1 MSKTL
6 YMVTISSGSLPV
18 DTMVFDNKAQ
28 AEAAAEYF
36 KLYYDEECYIIDIE
50 ISEITI
56 DTNDYISKLNEYQ
69 KQLVEEERDEEEG
82 YIKAEIENSEQSHI
96 RSLFFKGNGF
106 CEKIHRNEHQRC
118 NSAVNIG
125 QNGVAAASDC
135 RNNACKMVCQKVKY
149 IVVILKSLRHCARCC
164 RACLEYIISRNQR
177 KRSKRRR

>member
-1 MSKTL
+1 MSKAL

-82 YIKAEIENSEQSHI
+82 YIKAEIERIQELISSYESKYGVEFNLQWLGAVSWDSA
-96 RSLFFKGNGF
+96 FFLLKKG
-106 CEKIHRNEHQRC
+106 
-118 NSAVNIG
+118 
-125 QNGVAAASDC
+125 
-135 RNNACKMVCQKVKY
+135 
-149 IVVILKSLRHCARCC
+149 VI
-164 RACLEYIISRNQR
+164 
-177 KRSKRRR
+177 

>member
-82 YIKAEIENSEQSHI
+82 YIKAEIEHI
-96 RSLFFKGNGF
+96 QELISSYESKY
-106 CEKIHRNEHQRC
+106 
-118 NSAVNIG
+118 
-125 QNGVAAASDC
+125 GVEF
-135 RNNACKMVCQKVKY
+135 N
-149 IVVILKSLRHCARCC
+149 L
-164 RACLEYIISRNQR
+164 
-177 KRSKRRR
+177 